1 MNVAVHLCRLSIA
14 LRRLLFPLLLSVLL
28 SALSWLVVA
37 PPTLAQESAS
47 EASLSPKL
55 PSREEIESR
64 LDERKPAEG
73 ETPSEGAQRDI
84 DALNAALDAAQ
95 RLTAVREQF
104 SRLETRV
111 QEAPQELKRL
121 QRELRDMQQTDQE
134 ESLDELEALS
144 LEALEERR
152 KEAQEALSGFQ
163 DRLAEVSARLLSAQT
178 LPERAQQAIGEA
190 MQRADES
197 RRQLEELAA
206 GQVAE
211 DDPRRWQLR
220 IERELAEQTLQ
231 LHQRELATNTRLRE
245 LDQEHRDLLERQ
257 VASQEA
263 RLATLQGIIDRRRRE
278 ESEQAIAEA
287 VSDEAGGVI
296 GHPVVRRAREINR
309 TMSLELLRA
318 TDRANRLVREGLEV
332 RRQFDRVRQLQRSLN
347 EQIDAIR
354 GSILLARILREQ
366 RQMLPRVEARR
377 GLQDEIADLRLKQFE
392 LGRQRD
398 QLREGEQLARQRIEE
413 ADAQASP
420 ALIDSLL
427 ALYQA
432 RRELVDQLE
441 QAYGEMLSAAID
453 LQLNQQQLLATS
465 QELRATI
472 DEQLF
477 WIPNTRP
484 VGLAWLNHLP
494 ENLAMEWREGEWR
507 TILPT
512 NWRPPNARALFGLPV
527 LLVALGLLAGR
538 RRIRAHLARLH
549 QEVGLLKRDSQG
561 HTPQAVA
568 LNALLAL
575 PGPLCVLALG
585 LALLMGAEGMTRG
598 IGHALLH
605 LALAWAVI
613 AWARNLLFQGGVAT
627 RHFYWPPSY
636 AAALRRWLMWLGVA
650 LVPVLLIGPLARDA
664 AIALN
669 QRPLGLVL
677 LLSGLLAM
685 SLVMSKLILAH
696 VPFFG
701 VKLFRLI
708 IGLVIALV
716 PLVLAGLIIYGY
728 EYTALSLLGRFVIT
742 LYLLGLWVLVEAT
755 VIRGL
760 AVAARRLAYRR
771 ALARRRAQAQE
782 GAEGS
787 LEVVE
792 EPPLDMEQVNQQS
805 LRLSKLILLIGFLLV
820 LYLVWSDLLSVF
832 SYLEQVT
839 LIEPG
844 EGQAAEAVASMVSV
858 ADIITA
864 LLVVVLTLMMARN
877 LPGLLEVSVLSRLEL
892 KQGSAYA
899 ISSLLAYAIVG
910 GGVVT
915 ALGTLGVSWSKLQW
929 LVAALGVGLGFGLQ
943 EIFANFV
950 SGLIILFERPVRIG
964 DTITLGNLTGTVSK
978 IRIRATTVTDF
989 DRKEI
994 IIPNKTF
1001 ITDQLINWSLSDTV
1015 TRVVLSYGVAY
1026 GSDHRLVHRLLR
1038 QAADENAR
1046 VLADPE
1052 PQVFFMSYGE
1062 STLDFELRIFVN
1074 SLGDRLF
1081 ATDEI
1086 NCRVGEL
1093 FAEHGIDI
1101 AFNQL
1106 DVWLHRAGGETARA
1120 QHIATGSSVPA
1131 EHPPPGAG
1139 GDPGDLDGGD
1149 GDAGR

>member
-1 MNVAVHLCRLSIA
+1 MAS
-14 LRRLLFPLLLSVLL
+14 P
-28 SALSWLVVA
+28 SA
-37 PPTLAQESAS
+37 LAQEDV
-47 EASLSPKL
+47 SPTGTDRTL
-55 PSREEIESR
+55 PSREEIEAGLEKR
-64 LDERKPAEG
+64 QPAEG
-73 ETPSEGAQRDI
+73 ETPVDSVQAEI
-84 DALNAALDAAQ
+84 EALRAALEGLERLAA
-95 RLTAVREQF
+95 VEEQ
-104 SRLETRV
+104 L
-111 QEAPQELKRL
+111 A
-121 QRELRDMQQTDQE
+121 
-134 ESLDELEALS
+134 ELEARVERAPKELQRIQQALSKMERVDRQTTFEELEELS
-144 LEALEERR
+144 LEALEARR
-152 KEAQEALSGFQ
+152 QNAEEALSDFQ
-163 DRLAEVSARLLSAQT
+163 DKLAEVSSRLLNAQT

-190 MQRADES
+190 MQRVEER
-197 RRQLEELAA
+197 RRQLEELAD
-206 GQVAE
+206 GQVGE
-211 DDPRRWQLR
+211 DDPRRWKLR
-220 IERELAEQTLQ
+220 IERELAEQTLA
-231 LHQRELATNTRLRE
+231 LHQRQLETNSRLRE
-245 LDQEHRDLLERQ
+245 LDQEHKDLLERQ

-263 RLATLQGIIDRRRRE
+263 RLTMLQGTIDRRRRE

-287 VSDEAGGVI
+287 VGEEGKGVI
-296 GHPVVRRAREINR
+296 GHPVVRHAREINR

-318 TDRANRLVREGLEV
+318 TDRANRLVREGQEV
-332 RRQFDRVRQLQRSLN
+332 RRQFDRVRQLQRNLN

-354 GSILLARILREQ
+354 GSMLLSRILREQ
-366 RQMLPRVEARR
+366 RLTLPKVEIRR
-377 GLQDEIADLRLKQFE
+377 GLNEEIADLHLKQFE

-398 QLREGEQLARQRIEE
+398 QLREGEKLARKRIEE
-413 ADAQASP
+413 ADAEASS
-420 ALIDSLL
+420 ALVDSLL
-427 ALYQA
+427 RLYQA

-441 QAYGEMLSAAID
+441 KAYGEMLSAAID
-453 LQLNQQQLLATS
+453 LQLTQQQLLATS

-477 WIPNTRP
+477 WIANTRP
-484 VGLAWLNHLP
+484 LGLTWLRNLP
-494 ENLAMEWREGEWR
+494 QNLATEWREGEWR
-507 TILPT
+507 AVLPM
-512 NWRPPNARALFGLPV
+512 NWRLPDARALLGVPI
-527 LLVALGLLAGR
+527 LLVALGVVVLR
-538 RRIRAHLARLH
+538 RRIRERLARLH
-549 QEVGLLKRDSQG
+549 QEVGRLSRDSQG
-561 HTPQAVA
+561 HTPEAVA

-575 PGPLCVLALG
+575 PGPLCLLAVGFALVLGTEGVGRGIG
-585 LALLMGAEGMTRG
+585 LALLQ
-598 IGHALLH
+598 
-605 LALAWAVI
+605 LALAWAVLT
-613 AWARNLLFQGGVAT
+613 WARNLLWSGGVAT
-627 RHFYWPPSY
+627 RHFHWPSGY
-636 AAALRRWLMWLGVA
+636 AAALRRWLLWLGMA
-650 LVPVLLIGPLARDA
+650 LVPVLLIAPLARDA
-664 AIALN
+664 SIELN
-669 QRPLGLVL
+669 QRPVGLTVL
-677 LLSGLLAM
+677 LLGLLAM
-685 SLVMSKLILAH
+685 SVVLAKLILAH

-701 VKLFRLI
+701 VKMFRLLV
-708 IGLVIALV
+708 GLVIALV
-716 PLVLAGLIIYGY
+716 PLAMAGLIVYGF
-728 EYTALSLLGRFVIT
+728 EYTALSLVGRFVIS

-771 ALARRRAQAQE
+771 ALARRQALAQE
-782 GAEGS
+782 GGEG

-805 LRLSKLILLIGFLLV
+805 LRLSKLILLIGFILV
-820 LYLVWSDLLSVF
+820 LYLVWADLLSVL

-839 LIEPG
+839 LFAPEEG
-844 EGQAAEAVASMVSV
+844 EAAESLTGMVSV

-877 LPGLLEVSVLSRLEL
+877 LPGLLEVMVLSRLEL

-910 GGVVT
+910 GGVVA

-929 LVAALGVGLGFGLQ
+929 LVAALSVGLGFGLQ

-1015 TRVVLSYGVAY
+1015 TRVVLTYGVAY

-1074 SLGDRLF
+1074 SLGDRLY

-1106 DVWLHRAGGETARA
+1106 DVWLHRAGGEASRV
-1120 QHIATGSSVPA
+1120 QSVSSRQLGAP
-1131 EHPPPGAG
+1131 EHPAPGAK
-1139 GDPGDLDGGD
+1139 GDPGDIDAGGGD
-1149 GDAGR
+1149 GGDAGR

>member
-1 MNVAVHLCRLSIA
+1 ML
-14 LRRLLFPLLLSVLL
+14 VLL
-28 SALSWLVVA
+28 GGLGGLALA
-37 PPTLAQESAS
+37 TPTLAQEVAS
-47 EASLSPKL
+47 QRETPREL

-64 LDERKPAEG
+64 LEERQPAEG
-73 ETPSEGAQRDI
+73 ETAGEEAQRDI
-84 DALNAALDAAQ
+84 ETLNAALEALQ
-95 RLTAVREQF
+95 RLEAVREEL

-111 QEAPQELKRL
+111 QEAPQELERL
-121 QRELRDMQQTDQE
+121 QRELREMERADQE
-134 ESLDELEALS
+134 ETFDELEALS

-152 KEAQEALSGFQ
+152 KEAEEALAGFQ
-163 DRLAEVSARLLSAQT
+163 DRLAEVSTRLLSAQT
-178 LPERAQQAIGEA
+178 LPDRAQQAIGEA
-190 MQRADES
+190 MQQAEES
-197 RRQLEELAA
+197 RRRLEELDDS
-206 GQVAE
+206 QVAE

-231 LHQRELATNTRLRE
+231 LHQRQLATNTRLRE

-263 RLATLQGIIDRRRRE
+263 RLAMLQGIIDRRRRA

-287 VSDEAGGVI
+287 VSDEDEGVI
-296 GHPVVRRAREINR
+296 GHPVVRQAREVNR

-354 GSILLARILREQ
+354 GSMLLSRILREQ
-366 RQMLPRVEARR
+366 RQTLPRVEERR

-392 LGRQRD
+392 LGRQRER
-398 QLREGEQLARQRIEE
+398 LREGEQLARQRIEE
-413 ADAQASP
+413 ADAEASP
-420 ALIDSLL
+420 ALVDSLL
-427 ALYQA
+427 GLYQA

-477 WIPNTRP
+477 WIANSRP
-484 VGLAWLNHLP
+484 LGLAWLGNLP

-507 TILPT
+507 AALPV
-512 NWRPPNARALFGLPV
+512 NWRLPDARALLGLPV
-527 LLVALGLLAGR
+527 LLVALGLVAGR
-538 RRIRAHLARLH
+538 RRIRARLARLH
-549 QEVGLLKRDSQG
+549 QEVGHLKSDSQG

-575 PGPLCVLALG
+575 IGPLCVLALG
-585 LALLMGAEGMTRG
+585 LALLMGSEGVARG
-598 IGHALLH
+598 AGLALLH

-613 AWARNLLFQGGVAT
+613 GWARNLLFQGGVAT

-636 AAALRRWLMWLGVA
+636 AAALRRWLRWLGVA
-650 LVPVLLIGPLARDA
+650 LVPVLLVGPLARDA
-664 AIALN
+664 GVDLN
-669 QRPLGLVL
+669 QRPLALGL

-685 SLVMSKLILAH
+685 SLVLTKLILAH

-701 VKLFRLI
+701 VKLFRLVL
-708 IGLVIALV
+708 GLAIALV
-716 PLVLAGLIIYGY
+716 PLVLAGLVVYGF

-742 LYLLGLWVLVEAT
+742 LYLLGLWILVEAT

-782 GAEGS
+782 SAEGS

-805 LRLSKLILLIGFLLV
+805 LRLSKLILLIGFILV
-820 LYLVWSDLLSVF
+820 LYLVWSDLLTVF

-899 ISSLLAYAIVG
+899 ISSLLAYTIVG

-1038 QAADENAR
+1038 QAADENPR

-1106 DVWLHRAGGETARA
+1106 DVWLHRAGGEAARV
-1120 QHIATGSSVPA
+1120 QHVSSGPSIPP

-1139 GDPGDLDGGD
+1139 GDPGDFEGGD
-1149 GDAGR
+1149 GGDAGR

>member
-1 MNVAVHLCRLSIA
+1 MLV
-14 LRRLLFPLLLSVLL
+14 FL
-28 SALSWLVVA
+28 SALGWLA
-37 PPTLAQESAS
+37 FASPTLAQEVAPQR
-47 EASLSPKL
+47 ETPRDL

-64 LDERKPAEG
+64 LEERQPAEG
-73 ETPSEGAQRDI
+73 ETSGEGAQRDI
-84 DALNAALDAAQ
+84 EALNAALEALQ
-95 RLTAVREQF
+95 RLEAVREEL

-111 QEAPQELKRL
+111 QKAPQELERL
-121 QRELRDMQQTDQE
+121 QRELRKMEQADQE
-134 ESLDELEALS
+134 ESFEELEALS

-152 KEAQEALSGFQ
+152 QEAEEALSGFQ
-163 DRLAEVSARLLSAQT
+163 DRLAEVSTRLLSAQT

-190 MQRADES
+190 MQRAEES
-197 RRQLEELAA
+197 RRRLEELDDS
-206 GQVAE
+206 QVAE
-211 DDPRRWQLR
+211 DDPRRWQLL
-220 IERELAEQTLQ
+220 IERALAEQTLQ

-245 LDQEHRDLLERQ
+245 LDQQHRDLLERQ

-263 RLATLQGIIDRRRRE
+263 RLAMLQGIIDQRRRE

-287 VSDEAGGVI
+287 VSDEDEGVI
-296 GHPVVRRAREINR
+296 GHPVVRQARETNR

-366 RQMLPRVEARR
+366 RQALPRVEVRR
-377 GLQDEIADLRLKQFE
+377 DLQDEIADLRLKQFE

-398 QLREGEQLARQRIEE
+398 RLREGEQLARQRIEE
-413 ADAQASP
+413 ADAEASP
-420 ALIDSLL
+420 ALVDSLL
-427 ALYQA
+427 KLYQA

-465 QELRATI
+465 HELRATI

-477 WIPNTRP
+477 WIANSRP
-484 VGLAWLNHLP
+484 LGLAWLGNLP

-507 TILPT
+507 AALPV
-512 NWRPPNARALFGLPV
+512 NWGLPDARALFGLPV
-527 LLVALGLLAGR
+527 LLVALGLVAAR
-538 RRIRAHLARLH
+538 RRIRLQLARLH
-549 QEVGLLKRDSQG
+549 QEVGHLKSDSQG

-575 PGPLCVLALG
+575 LGPLCVLAVG
-585 LALLMGAEGMTRG
+585 LALLMGSEGDMVAWG

-613 AWARNLLFQGGVAT
+613 GWARNLLFQGGVAT
-627 RHFYWPPSY
+627 RHFYWPPGY
-636 AAALRRWLMWLGVA
+636 AAALRRWLRWLGVA
-650 LVPVLLIGPLARDA
+650 LVPVLLVGPLVRDA
-664 AIALN
+664 GVDLN
-669 QRPLGLVL
+669 QRPLALGL

-685 SLVMSKLILAH
+685 SLVLTKLILAH

-701 VKLFRLI
+701 VKLFRLVL
-708 IGLVIALV
+708 GLAIALV
-716 PLVLAGLIIYGY
+716 PLVLAGLIIYGF
-728 EYTALSLLGRFVIT
+728 EYTALSLLGRFVVT
-742 LYLLGLWVLVEAT
+742 LYLMGLWILVEAT
-755 VIRGL
+755 VVRGL

-805 LRLSKLILLIGFLLV
+805 LRLSKLILLIGFILV

-844 EGQAAEAVASMVSV
+844 EGEAAEAVASMVSV

-864 LLVVVLTLMMARN
+864 LLVVVVTLMMARN

-899 ISSLLAYAIVG
+899 ISSLLAYTIVG

-1015 TRVVLSYGVAY
+1015 TRVILSFGVAY

-1038 QAADENAR
+1038 EAADENPR

-1081 ATDEI
+1081 GTDEI

-1093 FAEHGIDI
+1093 FAEHGVDI

-1106 DVWLHRAGGETARA
+1106 DIWLHRSDGAAR
-1120 QHIATGSSVPA
+1120 QVRRTTPA
-1131 EHPPPGAG
+1131 RVTDPAFPPPGTG
-1139 GDPGDLDGGD
+1139 GDPGDLDSGDVGG

>member
-1 MNVAVHLCRLSIA
+1 MAA
-14 LRRLLFPLLLSVLL
+14 PSV
-28 SALSWLVVA
+28 
-37 PPTLAQESAS
+37 LAQEVAPLASADR
-47 EASLSPKL
+47 PL
-55 PSREEIESR
+55 PSREEVEAR
-64 LDERKPAEG
+64 LEERQPAEG
-73 ETPSEGAQRDI
+73 ETPAEGVQRDI
-84 DALNAALDAAQ
+84 EALRAALDGLE
-95 RLTAVREQF
+95 RLAAVREQLDD
-104 SRLETRV
+104 LEARV
-111 QEAPQELKRL
+111 QKAPRELQRI
-121 QRELRDMQQTDQE
+121 QRELRDMEQEGQQT
-134 ESLDELEALS
+134 SRSGLEDLS
-144 LEALEERR
+144 VEALEKRR
-152 KEAQEALSGFQ
+152 QNTQEALSDFQ
-163 DRLAEVSARLLSAQT
+163 DNLAEVTSRLLNAQT

-190 MQRADES
+190 MQTVEER
-197 RRQLEELAA
+197 RRQLEELADA
-206 GQVAE
+206 QVAE

-220 IERELAEQTLQ
+220 IERELAEQTLKLRQRQ
-231 LHQRELATNTRLRE
+231 LETNSRLRE
-245 LDQEHRDLLERQ
+245 LDQEHKDLLERQ
-257 VASQEA
+257 VASEEA
-263 RLATLQGIIDRRRRE
+263 RLTMLQGIIDRRRRE

-287 VSDEAGGVI
+287 VGDEGQSVI
-296 GHPVVRRAREINR
+296 GHPVVRHAREINR

-332 RRQFDRVRQLQRSLN
+332 RRQFDRVRQLQRNLN

-354 GSILLARILREQ
+354 GSMLLSRILREQ
-366 RQMLPRVEARR
+366 RLTLPRVEVRR
-377 GLQDEIADLRLKQFE
+377 GLQDEIADLHLKQFE

-398 QLREGEQLARQRIEE
+398 QLREGEKLARQRIEE
-413 ADAQASP
+413 ADAESSP
-420 ALIDSLL
+420 ALVDSLL
-427 ALYQA
+427 RLYQA

-441 QAYGEMLSAAID
+441 KAYGEMLSAAID
-453 LQLNQQQLLATS
+453 LQLTQQQLLATS

-477 WIPNTRP
+477 WIANTRP
-484 VGLAWLNHLP
+484 LGLSWLSSLP
-494 ENLAMEWREGEWR
+494 QNLATEWREGEWR
-507 TILPT
+507 AVLPV
-512 NWRPPNARALFGLPV
+512 NWRLPDARALLGVPI
-527 LLVALGLLAGR
+527 LLVALGGLLLR
-538 RRIRAHLARLH
+538 RRIRERLAHLH
-549 QEVGLLKRDSQG
+549 QEVGRLSRDSQG
-561 HTPQAVA
+561 HTPEAVA

-575 PGPLCVLALG
+575 PGPLCLLAGGGALVLGTEGVGRGIG
-585 LALLMGAEGMTRG
+585 LALLQ
-598 IGHALLH
+598 
-605 LALAWAVI
+605 LALAWAVLT
-613 AWARNLLFQGGVAT
+613 WARNLLWSGGVAT
-627 RHFYWPPSY
+627 RHFYWPSGY
-636 AAALRRWLMWLGVA
+636 AAALRRWLLWLGVA
-650 LVPVLLIGPLARDA
+650 LVPVLLIAPLARDA
-664 AIALN
+664 SIELN
-669 QRPLGLVL
+669 QRPVGLTL
-677 LLSGLLAM
+677 LLLGLLAM
-685 SLVMSKLILAH
+685 SVVLAKLILAH

-701 VKLFRLI
+701 VKMFRLLV
-708 IGLVIALV
+708 GLVIALV
-716 PLVLAGLIIYGY
+716 PLAMAGLIVYGF
-728 EYTALSLLGRFVIT
+728 EYTALSLVGRFVIS

-771 ALARRRAQAQE
+771 ALARRQAQAQAQAQE
-782 GAEGS
+782 VTEG
-787 LEVVE
+787 LEVIE

-805 LRLSKLILLIGFLLV
+805 LRLSKLILIIVFILV

-832 SYLEQVT
+832 GYLEQVT
-839 LIEPG
+839 LVSPG
-844 EGQAAEAVASMVSV
+844 EGESAETLGGMVSV

-877 LPGLLEVSVLSRLEL
+877 LPGLLEVMVLSRLAL

-899 ISSLLAYAIVG
+899 ISSLLAYTIVG

-929 LVAALGVGLGFGLQ
+929 LVAALSVGLGFGLQ

-1001 ITDQLINWSLSDTV
+1001 ITDQLINWSLSDTI
-1015 TRVVLSYGVAY
+1015 TRVVLTYGVAY

-1038 QAADENAR
+1038 QAADDNAR

-1052 PQVFFMSYGE
+1052 PQVFFMSYGD

-1106 DVWLHRAGGETARA
+1106 DVWLHRAGGQASRV
-1120 QHIATGSSVPA
+1120 QSVSPRRLDEPHRPA
-1131 EHPPPGAG
+1131 PGAK
-1139 GDPGDLDGGD
+1139 GDPGDLDAGGD
-1149 GDAGR
+1149 GDGGAGR

>member
-1 MNVAVHLCRLSIA
+1 MPA
-14 LRRLLFPLLLSVLL
+14 
-28 SALSWLVVA
+28 
-37 PPTLAQESAS
+37 LAQDVVPQQE
-47 EASLSPKL
+47 PPQVL
-55 PSREEIESR
+55 PSREEIELR
-64 LDERKPAEG
+64 LEERQ
-73 ETPSEGAQRDI
+73 PSEGATASEAVERDI
-84 DALNAALDAAQ
+84 EALSAALEALQ
-95 RLTAVREQF
+95 RLASVREAL
-104 SRLETRV
+104 SRLEARV
-111 QEAPQELKRL
+111 EEAPEELDRV
-121 QRELRDMQQTDQE
+121 QRELRRMERTDPKE
-134 ESLDELEALS
+134 NLDELEALS

-152 KEAQEALSGFQ
+152 QEAQEALSNSQ
-163 DRLAEVSARLLSAQT
+163 NRMAEVSARLLSAQT

-190 MQRADES
+190 MQKAEES
-197 RRQLEELAA
+197 RRRLEELAD

-220 IERELAEQTLQ
+220 IERELAEQTLL

-245 LDQEHRDLLERQ
+245 LDQEYRDLLERK
-257 VASQEA
+257 VASQET
-263 RLATLQGIIDRRRRE
+263 RLTILQGMIDSRRRE

-287 VSDEAGGVI
+287 VSDEGEGVV
-296 GHPVVRRAREINR
+296 GHPVVRQAREINH
-309 TMSLELLRA
+309 TLSLELLRA
-318 TDRANRLVREGLEV
+318 TERANSLAREGLEV
-332 RRQFDRVRQLQRSLN
+332 RRQFDRVRQLQSSLN

-366 RQMLPRVEARR
+366 RQTLPRVDVQR
-377 GLQDEIADLRLKQFE
+377 GLKDEIADLRLKQFD
-392 LGRQRD
+392 LGRQLD
-398 QLREGEQLARQRIEE
+398 QLREGEKLARRRIEE
-413 ADAQASP
+413 ADAEASP

-427 ALYQA
+427 NLYQA
-432 RRELVDQLE
+432 RRELVNKLE

-465 QELRATI
+465 QALRATI

-477 WIPNTRP
+477 WIANNPP
-484 VGLAWLNHLP
+484 LGLAWLGNLP
-494 ENLAMEWREGEWR
+494 ENLAKEWREGEWR
-507 TILPT
+507 AALPV
-512 NWRPPNARALFGLPV
+512 NWRLPDAGALFSLPV
-527 LLVALGLLAGR
+527 LLVALGLLAFR
-538 RRIRAHLARLH
+538 RKIRTRLARLH
-549 QEVGLLKRDSQG
+549 QEVGHLKSDSQG

-575 PGPLCVLALG
+575 FGPICLLAGG
-585 LALLMGAEGMTRG
+585 LALLMGYQGVARG
-598 IGHALLH
+598 FGYALMH

-613 AWARNLLFQGGVAT
+613 AWARNLFYPGGVAT
-627 RHFYWPPSY
+627 RHFSWPQGY
-636 AAALRRWLMWLGVA
+636 AATLRWWLLWLGVA

-664 AIALN
+664 SIELN
-669 QRPLGLVL
+669 QRPLALGL
-677 LLSGLLAM
+677 LLGGLLAM
-685 SLVMSKLILAH
+685 SLALARLILAH

-701 VKLFRLI
+701 VKLFRLVL
-708 IGLVIALV
+708 GLAIAMI
-716 PLVLAGLIIYGY
+716 PLVLAGLIVYGY

-760 AVAARRLAYRR
+760 AVAARRLAFRR
-771 ALARRRAQAQE
+771 ALARRKANAQE
-782 GAEGS
+782 GADTS
-787 LEVVE
+787 LEVIE
-792 EPPLDMEQVNQQS
+792 EPPLDMEQVNHQS

-832 SYLEQVT
+832 SYLERVT
-839 LIEPG
+839 LLEPG
-844 EGQAAEAVASMVSV
+844 EGQTVASMLSV

-864 LLVVVLTLMMARN
+864 LLLVVLTVMMARN
-877 LPGLLEVSVLSRLEL
+877 LPGLLEVMVLSRLEL

-899 ISSLLAYAIVG
+899 ISSLLAYTIVG
-910 GGVVT
+910 GGVVA
-915 ALGTLGVSWSKLQW
+915 ALGTMGVSWGKLQW

-1015 TRVVLSYGVAY
+1015 TRVVLNYGVAY

-1038 QAADENAR
+1038 QAADENPR
-1046 VLADPE
+1046 VLADPGPE
-1052 PQVFFMSYGE
+1052 VFFMNYGD
-1062 STLDFELRIFVN
+1062 STLDFELRVFVN

-1093 FAEHGIDI
+1093 FGEHGLDI

-1106 DVWLHRAGGETARA
+1106 DVWLHRAGGETKRVQRA
-1120 QHIATGSSVPA
+1120 TPGPVIPP
-1131 EHPPPGAG
+1131 EHPAPGAG
-1139 GDPGDLDGGD
+1139 GDPGDFDGGD
-1149 GDAGR
+1149 AGGGDAGR